1 MDGKE
6 IRTYTVPQVLLA
18 VAALLIPLIGGQ
30 ISTDQALPLGPG
42 FGNLIKSILGG
53 PFALGMETPIFSHL
67 AIGLLVAAAMAVSL
81 SQRSVIQLPNIKL
94 TGAMVGFFGLL
105 FISVG
110 LSEFRFVSMASLS
123 EWLLYALT
131 FFAAVAILGR
141 QDGPKLVLSSFF
153 IGVCLLALYGIG
165 VEYQEMRALD
175 PGYRIFAGWVN
186 PNAAAGIFLVGFVAG
201 LGLIPSLQRGAGLLA
216 GVGCSLI
223 CIALFLTGSKA
234 GFGATVVG
242 VVTFVILVLAWSSE
256 SGVRLKRIT
265 VALGTLAIGFGLFT
279 AIQKANQP
287 VSANSGS
294 PALGRLASY
303 GDTQTQSLG
312 FRKLLWKG
320 SFDLSVKHPTGYGL
334 GTYRYEGSR
343 PGLTTQ
349 TQLAHNNV
357 LQLAVEASWLAVL
370 LLFAALWYWVS
381 LTFRAARSMPDETNM
396 LRAGIVAAVVGTFAH
411 GIFESNLYYFGIG
424 LTFFLLMGVALCL
437 SADSVAPEF
446 TPKGARLGLGIM
458 SVLPI
463 LMLFYFGLAEYRR
476 TQIQDAIQNR
486 NFAMAKEIAE
496 GLVAF
501 APLDGEAW
509 NTLHLLDESRKGEAI
524 RQAAIV
530 SPSPRILRN
539 LAKLEASQEK
549 YASAES
555 AITVALVRDP
565 NNLNSL
571 KLGLETAQKFGDKT
585 RANYFAERMLA
596 VESTDYYKIR
606 SLPQMVETST
616 AAARI
621 YLAAQVSDL
630 KRKSDLLQ
638 GALDILLQYAALTV
652 PEVKKMSQGGGSFA
666 GESPEKARNN
676 CNTGIS
682 IAKQLRDLYQSLG
695 EKDKSEAAGGTIADF
710 EAALASLS
718 GSK

>member
-1 MDGKE
+1 MAVKE
-6 IRTYTVPQVLLA
+6 IKTYTAPQVMLSI
-18 VAALLIPLIGGQ
+18 AAFLIPIIGGQ
-30 ISTDQALPLGPG
+30 ISTDQAQPLGPG
-42 FGNLIKSILGG
+42 FGSLIKSILGG
-53 PFALGMETPIFSHL
+53 PFTQGMETPIFSHL
-67 AIGLLVAAAMAVSL
+67 AIGLLVAAAMAISL
-81 SQRSVIQLPNIKL
+81 AQRSVIQLPNIKL

-110 LSEFRFVSMASLS
+110 LSEFRFVSMATLG

-131 FFAAVAILGR
+131 FFTAVAVLGR
-141 QDGPKLVLSSFF
+141 NDGPKLILGSLFV
-153 IGVCLLALYGIG
+153 GVSVLALCGIG

-175 PGYRIFAGWVN
+175 PSYRIFAGWVN
-186 PNAAAGIFLVGFVAG
+186 PNATAGIFLSGLVIG
-201 LGLIPSLQRGAGLLA
+201 LGLIPSLQRGAALLA

-223 CIALFLTGSKA
+223 CVALFLTGSKA
-234 GFGATVVG
+234 GFGAAIVG
-242 VVTFVILVLAWSSE
+242 VVTFAILVLAWSSVP
-256 SGVRLKRIT
+256 GVRLKR
-265 VALGTLAIGFGLFT
+265 VAMALGTLAIGFGLFT

-287 VSANSGS
+287 TSSNSTN
-294 PALGRLASY
+294 PVLGRLSSF
-303 GDTQTQSLG
+303 GDTQAQSLG

-320 SFDLSVKHPTGYGL
+320 SLHLSLKHPTGYGL

-370 LLFAALWYWVS
+370 LLFAALWFWIS

-411 GIFESNLYYFGIG
+411 GMFESNLYYFGIG

-458 SVLPI
+458 TALPI
-463 LMLFYFGLAEYRR
+463 LMLSYFGLAEYRR
-476 TQIQDAIQNR
+476 TQIQYATQNR
-486 NFAMAKEIAE
+486 DFGAAKEVAE

-509 NTLHLLDESRKGEAI
+509 NTLHLLDPSRRGEAI
-524 RQAAIV
+524 RQAASV
-530 SPSPRILRN
+530 SPSPRILRS
-539 LAKLEASQEK
+539 LARYEASKEK

-555 AITVALVRDP
+555 AIRAALVRDP

-571 KLGLETAQKFGDKT
+571 KLGLETALKFADETQAK
-585 RANYFAERMLA
+585 YYAERMLA
-596 VESTDYYKIR
+596 VEGTDYYKIR

-616 AAARI
+616 SDARI
-621 YLAAQVSDL
+621 YLASQSAEAKQKVA
-630 KRKSDLLQ
+630 LLQ
-638 GALDILLQYAALTV
+638 GALDTLVQYATLTV
-652 PEVKKMSQGGGSFA
+652 PEVKKMSAGGSSFG
-666 GESPEKARNN
+666 GESPEKAIKI
-676 CNTGIS
+676 CNTGITV
-682 IAKQLRDLYQSLG
+682 AKQLRDLYQSMG
-695 EKDKSEAAGGTIADF
+695 ERDKSTAAGGTVADF
-710 EAALASLS
+710 EAALESLG